1 MFSFAGS
8 VEFLQILTGKCIGKQ
23 TTLQTSSAL
32 QHADI
37 EKNLFQQTFPPAPP
51 SASAIAFP
59 IPREEP
65 VTIDT
70 GASTSLTGS
79 ETNGSVAAR
88 PCALTPNHLTT
99 PAELFKQGLTPR
111 ARETARP
118 EQGRTTRGDRW
129 REARVHAEE
138 VEEAAT
144 AVVDATVHTLNDD
157 DAVPAIKPR
166 LPFRLS
172 FSQQI
177 TATKPKPFQNNE
189 PLN

>member
-8 VEFLQILTGKCIGKQ
+8 VKFLQILTGKCIEKE
-23 TTLQTSSAL
+23 TTMQTSTAL
-32 QHADI
+32 PHADI

-99 PAELFKQGLTPR
+99 PAELFKQGLNPR
-111 ARETARP
+111 ERETARP
-118 EQGRTTRGDRW
+118 EQGRTMRGDSW

-138 VEEAAT
+138 EEAAT

-166 LPFRLS
+166 LLFRLS
-172 FSQQI
+172 FS
-177 TATKPKPFQNNE
+177 KNNE